1 MIHTFTI
8 NWRKKKTMTVETLK
22 KIIDALPADT
32 QVYIEGPDAWKDL
45 STVIAEYD
53 EEGGTRLV
61 LSTKEGY

>member
-1 MIHTFTI
+1 
-8 NWRKKKTMTVETLK
+8 MTVETLK

-32 QVYIEGPDAWKDL
+32 QVYIEGPDAWEDL

-61 LSTKEGY
+61 LSTKVGY

>member
-1 MIHTFTI
+1 
-8 NWRKKKTMTVETLK
+8 MTVETLK

-32 QVYIEGPDAWKDL
+32 QVYIETPDAWKDL

-61 LSTKEGY
+61 FSTKEGY